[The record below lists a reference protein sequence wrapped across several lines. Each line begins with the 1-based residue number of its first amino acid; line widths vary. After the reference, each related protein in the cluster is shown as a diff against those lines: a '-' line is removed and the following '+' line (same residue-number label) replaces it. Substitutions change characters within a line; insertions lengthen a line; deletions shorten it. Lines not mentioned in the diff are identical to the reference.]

1 MVILRQPATDRA
13 NGYRKKLWLEDK
25 NNSGPAREG
34 ERELGDMSAYF
45 RDIEAEVDTSVGTVS
60 LVHERFRTPIDIWG
74 TSNFYHLQLAL
85 YPYTRPSLGCYD
97 SHWSPHRF
105 EPMGELFFLFP
116 TSSTHTIS
124 WCEEQRS
131 LICRIDEAKAI
142 EWLGPD
148 FEWTDGSLMGG
159 LNIASAEVRRLM
171 YRIAAELE
179 NPGHAS
185 TAMIEAL
192 VTQACIE
199 LSRYLR
205 ERGGDDAKGGLAPW
219 RMRIVEDEVAR
230 DPGGCSAETLARRC
244 GFSVRQLSRAFR
256 ASRGQTL
263 AEFIAG
269 HRFRLAQDLLKD
281 GASVKE
287 AAYAAGFASPSNFA
301 TAFQRELGC
310 APSEYRARHVSRA
323 LP

>member
-1 MVILRQPATDRA
+1 M
-13 NGYRKKLWLEDK
+13 
-25 NNSGPAREG
+25 
-34 ERELGDMSAYF
+34 RELSDTSAYV
-45 RDIEAEVDTSVGTVS
+45 RDIEAEIDTSVGTVS
-60 LVHERFRTPIDIWG
+60 LVRERFRTPIEICG
-74 TSNFYHLQLAL
+74 TSASYHLQLAM
-85 YPYTRPSLGCYD
+85 YPYTRPSLSCYD
-97 SHWSPHRF
+97 EYWSPHRF
-105 EPMGELFFLFP
+105 EQMGELFFLFP
-116 TSSTHTIS
+116 SSSTHTIS

-131 LICRIDEAKAI
+131 LICRIDDAKAI

-179 NPGHAS
+179 KPGHAS

-192 VTQACIE
+192 VTQACVE

-230 DPGGCSAETLARRC
+230 DPGGCCADALARRC

-263 AEFIAG
+263 ADFIAAN
-269 HRFRLAQDLLKD
+269 RFRLAQDLLKD
-281 GASVKE
+281 GASVKQV
-287 AAYAAGFASPSNFA
+287 AHAAGFASPSNFA

-310 APSEYRARHVSRA
+310 TPSEYRARQVARV
-323 LP
+323 